1 MNTSASTAIGPSTG
15 FFFATRTRARCAPP
29 IVAAFVLLLAGASAQ
44 ATAPAYP
51 GAAQAPIWIRAL
63 LAQTADEVAE
73 AKAEAEGII
82 RAAEEEATRIRGEAL
97 KNAAQIEA
105 DAVRKA
111 AQIEAEAIRNA
122 ARASAPSVEAA
133 PAVAPAVRTRS
144 VAAPR
149 ERYENLTGIWSWK
162 GNARNR
168 KFELTQ
174 GDDGSVK
181 TELWMSPRTR
191 FYREDLRYNDG
202 VLSGRTFQTVKTQT
216 GNDEKRFRDYQLTI
230 SEDGESLV
238 GTIID
243 SSDKNNR
250 RKRLDVVWNRV
261 RN

>member
-1 MNTSASTAIGPSTG
+1 M
-15 FFFATRTRARCAPP
+15 
-29 IVAAFVLLLAGASAQ
+29 LLVGASAR

-51 GAAQAPIWIRAL
+51 GAAQAPIWIRAV
-63 LAQTADEVAE
+63 LAQTADEVAQ

-82 RAAEEEATRIRGEAL
+82 RAAEEDAARIRGEAL

-122 ARASAPSVEAA
+122 ARASVQSPTAAA
-133 PAVAPAVRTRS
+133 PVVRASS

-174 GDDGSVK
+174 EDDGSVK
-181 TELWMSPRTR
+181 TELFTSPRTR
-191 FYREDLRYNDG
+191 HYREDLRYSDG

-216 GNDEKRFRDYQLTI
+216 RNDEKRFRDYQLTI

-250 RKRLDVVWNRV
+250 RNRLDVVWRRI

>member
-1 MNTSASTAIGPSTG
+1 M
-15 FFFATRTRARCAPP
+15 
-29 IVAAFVLLLAGASAQ
+29 LLVGASAQ
-44 ATAPAYP
+44 ATAPAFP
-51 GAAQAPIWIRAL
+51 GSAQAPLWIRAV
-63 LAQTADEVAE
+63 LAQTGDEVAQ

-82 RAAEEEATRIRGEAL
+82 RAAEDEAARIRGEAL

-105 DAVRKA
+105 DAMRKA

-122 ARASAPSVEAA
+122 ARASVQSPAAA
-133 PAVAPAVRTRS
+133 PVAPTRPI
-144 VAAPR
+144 AAPR

-174 GDDGSVK
+174 EDDGSVK
-181 TELWMSPRTR
+181 TELFKSPRTR
-191 FYREDLRYNDG
+191 HYREDLRYNDG

-250 RKRLDVVWNRV
+250 RKRLDVVWSRI